1 MDMGFHPW
9 RKSFYDVGSPGGKHV
24 PGRGD
29 QAQVYPGV
37 YPVSLLRLVTGLAPA
52 SRTHIIAP
60 ENAYF
65 PTSLFTGPLPSL
77 VIPKMP
83 DYIAP
88 VSVSH
93 GKVVKDTK
101 PALITYVAAIFA

>member
-1 MDMGFHPW
+1 MTWAPREESMCLVEAIRHRYTPGFIRCH
-9 RKSFYDVGSPGGKHV
+9 F
-24 PGRGD
+24 
-29 QAQVYPGV
+29 
-37 YPVSLLRLVTGLAPA
+37 RLVTGLAPA

-88 VSVSH
+88 VSISH

-101 PALITYVAAIFA
+101 PALINYVAAIFA